1 MSKMVTR
8 TIMLLLSILTMK
20 IHGFFLP
27 SSSLRTTA
35 HNRNKVKLFGINEW
49 RDEMMDCAAVYAEGG
64 TKTSSAYDDEYDEDG
79 NLLPA
84 AREMC
89 VLPFPYEDVLLQ
101 GETKELR
108 LYEDRFI
115 KLFEECMSKHC
126 GVVAMGLLAESGIIQ
141 TAPLCEIEAYN
152 RIEGFGIF
160 VTVRV
165 VGRVSL
171 LELTQQEPYIKAVCR
186 ELSDVIPPNLDLP
199 NMVAGNIE
207 NFMLLLSS
215 MQFQLNEATST
226 ASSSS
231 SYNTRLYSYED
242 DDDDDDDVDYHN
254 MDRISLFREAFHIAK
269 ATDTQGYTISAQ
281 HSPEESERSA
291 QDLTAISW
299 AAFTSFPKQL
309 HEDSKQRA
317 TTMIDENVNYRIQ
330 ALDIDDLFE
339 RLKLASFMLREE
351 KAELQAKLALA
362 GLKYKKLDD
371 DSSSSSD
378 SD

>member
-1 MSKMVTR
+1 MMEKNCVLQNADGEPQTV
-8 TIMLLLSILTMK
+8 K
-20 IHGFFLP
+20 
-27 SSSLRTTA
+27 TT
-35 HNRNKVKLFGINEW
+35 
-49 RDEMMDCAAVYAEGG
+49 
-64 TKTSSAYDDEYDEDG
+64 TSAYEEEYDDNG

-115 KLFEECMSKHC
+115 KMFDECLTKHC

-160 VTVRV
+160 VTIRV

-171 LELTQQEPYIKAVCR
+171 LELTQQEPYMKAICR

-215 MQFQLNEATST
+215 MQFQLKEATSAAAAADGT
-226 ASSSS
+226 TSTLEA
-231 SYNTRLYSYED
+231 YSYLDSEYDDEED
-242 DDDDDDDVDYHN
+242 DEEEDVDYTN
-254 MDRISLFREAFHIAK
+254 ADRLTLFREAYQIAK

-281 HSPEESERSA
+281 TSPEESERSA

-299 AAFTSFPKQL
+299 AAFTSFPKHYKEEHPL
-309 HEDSKQRA
+309 KKSTSSA
-317 TTMIDENVNYRIQ
+317 STTAVDENINYRIQ
-330 ALDIDDLFE
+330 ALDTDDLFE
-339 RLKLASFMLREE
+339 RLKLASYMLREE

-362 GLKYKKLDD
+362 GLKYKRLDDD
-371 DSSSSSD
+371 DSSSSSSNDLD
-378 SD
+378 S